1 MVNNVLAITDRLTS
15 TKLEDVLG
23 GTFLSSLIVILL
35 LIILAICINVSS
47 KKALKNPLETPHGLF
62 LIFMIF
68 YKKMENL
75 TIELMGENNRNF
87 TPYIMTVSMYL
98 FTSFIFGLTG
108 LPSPVGNLAFPLI
121 LASATF
127 VLIHATAIKYN
138 KWRYFHR
145 FIEPIPIMLPINI
158 FTMWAPLISLTL
170 RLFGNALAGYCI
182 MTLIYFALTTLGTVI
197 THVSYVGVWGPANFW
212 VGSLITPAFHFYFDI
227 FSGFIQ
233 TLVFIM
239 LTMIFIKQEEPED
252 AEELVNQ

>member
-1 MVNNVLAITDRLTS
+1 MINFLSLTDRLTS
-15 TKLEDVLG
+15 TNLKDILSG
-23 GTFLSSLIVILL
+23 NFLSTLIVIFL
-35 LIILAICINVSS
+35 LIIFAICVNISS

-62 LIFMIF
+62 FIFMIF
-68 YKKMENL
+68 YKK
-75 TIELMGENNRNF
+75 IEDLVVEMMGENNRGF
-87 TPYIMTVSMYL
+87 TPYILTVSMYL
-98 FTSFIFGLTG
+98 FFSFIFGLTG

-158 FTMWAPLISLTL
+158 FTMWAPLISMTL
-170 RLFGNALAGYCI
+170 RIFGNALAGYCI
-182 MTLIYFALTTLGTVI
+182 MTLIYFACASLGSII
-197 THVSYVGVWGPANFW
+197 TNITYTGVWGPANFW
-212 VGSLITPAFHFYFDI
+212 LGGIITPAFHFYFDI